1 MNVLVNIAHET
12 ENKPAD
18 IYEWEYKLLETWTW
32 INDKIESTNTFYV
45 PKFGEIQ
52 EKLVEENKEAVKEV
66 EKLAWTSFVT

>member
-32 INDKIESTNTFYV
+32 INDKIESTNAFYV
-45 PKFGEIQ
+45 PKFGENQ
-52 EKLVEENKEAVKEV
+52 EK
-66 EKLAWTSFVT
+66 